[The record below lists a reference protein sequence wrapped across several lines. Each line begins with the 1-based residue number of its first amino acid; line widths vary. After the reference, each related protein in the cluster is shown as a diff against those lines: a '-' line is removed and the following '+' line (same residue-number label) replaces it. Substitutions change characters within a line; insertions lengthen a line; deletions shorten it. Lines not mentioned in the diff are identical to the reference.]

1 MSTIIIVKLERT
13 ENGDLISY
21 NSDRRYEQ
29 RFALTPEL
37 QRLLGERKS
46 VFAEARL
53 SGDQISIVRRARDRL
68 W

>member
-13 ENGDLISY
+13 ETGELISY
-21 NSDRRYEQ
+21 NSDRRYKQ
-29 RFALTPEL
+29 RFPPTPEL
-37 QRLLGERKS
+37 QRLLGSRQA

-53 SGDQISIVRRARDRL
+53 SGDQISIVRRARDRP